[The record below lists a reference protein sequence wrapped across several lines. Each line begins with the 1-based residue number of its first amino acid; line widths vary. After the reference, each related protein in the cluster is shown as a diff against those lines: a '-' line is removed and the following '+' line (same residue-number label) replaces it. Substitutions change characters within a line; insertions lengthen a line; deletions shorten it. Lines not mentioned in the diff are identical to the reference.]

1 MIVTARLKERME
13 NQDVSQAELARRV
26 GVSQQTIGKL
36 VSGSSQSSA
45 YLHKIARALKTTA
58 EYLDGETD
66 EPSLPAAAT
75 PTGTTDLS
83 SMDEE
88 DDVLIDMIDLAYGMG
103 GAFLDSDQVE
113 VERVKFSRSW
123 LRQFTNTLPRHLVS
137 TRGIGD
143 SMMPTIHDRDVVII
157 DKSQTRVDLNM
168 GEKIW
173 ACVYGGVGM
182 IKRLRPMPDGTVKIS
197 SDNLVIRDEVAADG
211 DLFIVGRVIAVV
223 RSV

>member
-13 NQDVSQAELARRV
+13 DQDVSQAELARRV

-66 EPSLPAAAT
+66 EPSLAAAAT
-75 PTGTTDLS
+75 PAGTTDLS
-83 SMDEE
+83 STDEE

-157 DKSQTRVDLNM
+157 DKSQTRVELNM